1 MLSENVGMKCRKDKK
16 DTKNSHVVVFFQM
29 ISEEILHVLQ
39 LKQTL
44 HYQITEINMI

>member
-1 MLSENVGMKCRKDKK
+1 
-16 DTKNSHVVVFFQM
+16 M

-44 HYQITEINMI
+44 HYQITEINIWLRFTINKDITEWKLSK